1 MFTGCE
7 HRLAAARRGQTYERA
22 VIAHSALPTDVTSL
36 TLEVFLAFA
45 NLEEAWRVL
54 SGGTLDQD
62 VALLRERCVAE
73 WREKVWARLDALLPE
88 LAIALALAT
97 QEERAA
103 ATALRS
109 RLLGPWAEASRRRP
123 IARLLAGD
131 PIGAAVFGMPEAPF
145 DVTPLDVLLR
155 DYTAA
160 FRPSRR

>member
-1 MFTGCE
+1 M
-7 HRLAAARRGQTYERA
+7 
-22 VIAHSALPTDVTSL
+22 IAHSAPPTDVTSL

-54 SGGTLDQD
+54 SGGALDED
-62 VALLRERCVAE
+62 VAALREKCVAD
-73 WREKVWARLDALLPE
+73 WRERVMTRLDALLPE
-88 LAIALALAT
+88 LAIALALAS

-131 PIGAAVFGMPEAPF
+131 PFGAAVFGMPEGPV
-145 DVTPLDVLLR
+145 DQTPLDVLLR

>member
-1 MFTGCE
+1 M
-7 HRLAAARRGQTYERA
+7 
-22 VIAHSALPTDVTSL
+22 IAHSVPPTDVTSL

-45 NLEEAWRVL
+45 NLEEAWRVAA
-54 SGGTLDQD
+54 GAALDEE
-62 VALLRERCVAE
+62 VAVLRERCVAE
-73 WREKVWARLDALLPE
+73 WREKVSARLDVLLPE
-88 LAIALALAT
+88 LAVALALAT

-109 RLLGPWAEASRRRP
+109 RLLGPLAEAARRRP

-131 PIGAAVFGMPEAPF
+131 PIGAAAFGMPEGHF